1 MLVLLFT
8 LTVTCN
14 TSVFFLLQRKKE
26 KKRLEKENAVKDI
39 IPVGILWFMIAVNEI
54 LASRNTI
61 QTEQQSKDDCLIYFF
76 CHRRR
81 ENKQSQTPQKIRKK
95 TL

>member
-14 TSVFFLLQRKKE
+14 TSFFFLLQRKKE

-39 IPVGILWFMIAVNEI
+39 IPVSILWFMIAVNEI

-61 QTEQQSKDDCLIYFF
+61 QTEQQSKDDCL
-76 CHRRR
+76 
-81 ENKQSQTPQKIRKK
+81 
-95 TL
+95 